1 MAAADT
7 LARCV
12 ISIVIPVKN
21 GGPDLRRCLD
31 AIGGQQ
37 VGDDVEV
44 VVVDSGST
52 DGSAELA
59 ESHGAHVHRIP
70 PHEFNHGATRNLGV
84 DRAQGDRIV
93 FTSQDAH
100 AEDGGWLARLV
111 APLEDPQ
118 VGGAYGRQIAHE
130 GAKPPEQFF
139 LDYLYG
145 PRPRV
150 QRAAGEAELSM
161 ATTLFSN
168 VNSAIRR
175 DVFDRFRFVDDINMS
190 EDQEW
195 SRRVLLAG
203 YAITYEPRAVVRH
216 SHDYDIR
223 AAFRR
228 FYESGFSARR
238 SYAPGG
244 RSLGVVARTG
254 AGYARAEVRW
264 LRERGLLRWLP
275 YAAVYEGAKA
285 AGLVTGT
292 LHDRWRSRA
301 A

>member
-1 MAAADT
+1 M
-7 LARCV
+7 

-21 GGPDLRRCLD
+21 GGEDLRRCLD
-31 AIGGQQ
+31 AIRIQH
-37 VGDDVEV
+37 VPDDVEV

-59 ESHGAHVHRIP
+59 ESLGARVERIP
-70 PHEFNHGATRNLGV
+70 PETFNHGATRNLGV
-84 DRAQGDRIV
+84 DLAAGDRLV

-100 AEDGGWLARLV
+100 AEDEQWLARLV
-111 APLEDPQ
+111 APLDDPR
-118 VGGAYGRQIAHE
+118 VGGVYGRQIAHE
-130 GAKPPEQFF
+130 GAKPPERFF

-145 PRPRV
+145 PGARR
-150 QRAAGEAELSM
+150 QRAAREADLSM
-161 ATTLFSN
+161 ETTLFSN
-168 VNSAIRR
+168 VSSAIRR
-175 DVFDRFRFVDDINMS
+175 EVFDRFRFVDDINMS

-195 SRRVLLAG
+195 SRRVLLDG
-203 YAITYEPRAVVRH
+203 YAIVYEPRSVVRH

-228 FYESGFSARR
+228 FYESGYSARR

-244 RSLGVVARTG
+244 GSLMVVVRTM
-254 AGYARAEVRW
+254 ADYARAEVRW

-285 AGLVTGT
+285 AGLVAGT
-292 LHDRWRSRA
+292 LHDRFRSRR
-301 A
+301 

>member
-1 MAAADT
+1 
-7 LARCV
+7 V

-21 GGPDLRRCLD
+21 GGADLRRCLE
-31 AIGGQQ
+31 A
-37 VGDDVEV
+37 VGTQTVDDEVEV

-59 ESHGAHVHRIP
+59 ESHGARVHRIP
-70 PHEFNHGATRNLGV
+70 PSEFNHGGTRNLGV
-84 DRAQGDRIV
+84 SLARGDVLV

-100 AEDGGWLARLV
+100 ADTGEWLARLT
-111 APLEDPQ
+111 APLRDPQ
-118 VGGAYGRQIAHE
+118 VAGAYGRQVAHE

-145 PRPRV
+145 PGPRT
-150 QRAAGEAELSM
+150 QRAASEAALSM
-161 ATTLFSN
+161 ETTLFSN

-175 DVFDRFRFVDDINMS
+175 DVFERFPFVEDIVMS

-203 YAITYEPRAVVRH
+203 YAIAYEPRAVVRH
-216 SHDYDIR
+216 SHDYDVR

-228 FYESGFSARR
+228 FYDSGYSSRR
-238 SYAPGG
+238 AYAPGG
-244 RSLGVVARTG
+244 KSLLVVARKG
-254 AGYARAEVRW
+254 AGYGRAEVRW

-275 YAAVYEGAKA
+275 YAVVYEGAKA

-292 LHDRWRSRA
+292 VHERWQSRR
-301 A
+301 

>member
-1 MAAADT
+1 M
-7 LARCV
+7 

-21 GGPDLRRCLD
+21 GGSDLRRCLE
-31 AIGGQQ
+31 AIRTQR
-37 VGDDVEV
+37 VDDVEV

-59 ESHGAHVHRIP
+59 ESFGARVHRIAAE
-70 PHEFNHGATRNLGV
+70 EFNHGGTRNLGASLA
-84 DRAQGDRIV
+84 RGETLV

-100 AEDGGWLARLV
+100 ADDEDWLSRLV
-111 APLEDPQ
+111 APLDDPS
-118 VGGAYGRQIAHE
+118 VGGTYGRQVAHE

-145 PRPRV
+145 PRARV
-150 QRAAGEAELSM
+150 QRAGSAGELSM
-161 ATTLFSN
+161 ETTLFSN

-175 DVFDRFRFVDDINMS
+175 DVFERFRFVEDINMS

-195 SRRVLLAG
+195 SARVLLAG
-203 YAITYEPRAVVRH
+203 FAIAYEPRAVVRH

-228 FYESGFSARR
+228 FYESGYSARR

-254 AGYARAEVRW
+254 LGYVRAEVRW

-275 YAAVYEGAKA
+275 YAFVYEGAKG
-285 AGLVTGT
+285 AGLVAGT
-292 LHDRWRSRA
+292 LHERWRSRSA
-301 A
+301 

>member
-1 MAAADT
+1 
-7 LARCV
+7 V
-12 ISIVIPVKN
+12 ISIVIPVKD
-21 GGPDLRRCLD
+21 GGDDLRRCLEGIAAQRVD
-31 AIGGQQ
+31 
-37 VGDDVEV
+37 DDVEV

-59 ESHGAHVHRIP
+59 EAHGARVHRIP
-70 PHEFNHGATRNLGV
+70 PQEFNHGGTRNLGV
-84 DRAQGDRIV
+84 DLARGDVLV

-100 AEDGGWLARLV
+100 AEGEEWLARLV
-111 APLEDPQ
+111 APLSDPG
-118 VGGAYGRQIAHE
+118 VAGAYGRQVAHE

-145 PRPRV
+145 PTGRV
-150 QRAAGEAELSM
+150 QRAAGEDELSM

-175 DVFDRFRFVDDINMS
+175 DVFERFRFVDDINMS

-195 SRRVLLAG
+195 SRRVLLDG
-203 YAITYEPRAVVRH
+203 FAIAYEPRAVVRH
-216 SHDYDIR
+216 SHDYDLR

-244 RSLGVVARTG
+244 GSLLVVARTG
-254 AGYARAEVRW
+254 LDYVRAEVRW
-264 LRERGLLRWLP
+264 FRARGLLRWLP
-275 YAAVYEGAKA
+275 YAAVYEAAKA
-285 AGLVTGT
+285 LGLVVGT
-292 LHDRWRSRA
+292 VHDRLVTR
-301 A
+301 

>member
-1 MAAADT
+1 
-7 LARCV
+7 V

-21 GGPDLRRCLD
+21 GGDDLRRCLSGI
-31 AIGGQQ
+31 AAQR
-37 VGDDVEV
+37 VEDDVEV

-59 ESHGAHVHRIP
+59 ESSGARVHRIAP
-70 PHEFNHGATRNLGV
+70 EEFNHGGTRNLGV
-84 DRAQGDRIV
+84 SLARGDRLV

-100 AEDGGWLARLV
+100 AETGDWLARLV
-111 APLEDPQ
+111 APLDDPQ
-118 VGGAYGRQIAHE
+118 VAGAYGRQVAHE

-145 PRPRV
+145 PHART
-150 QRAAGEAELSM
+150 QRAASQSELSM

-175 DVFDRFRFVDDINMS
+175 DVFERFSFVDDIVMS

-203 YAITYEPRAVVRH
+203 YAIAYEPRAVVRH
-216 SHDYDIR
+216 SHDYDLR

-228 FYESGFSARR
+228 FYQSGFSARR

-244 RSLGVVARTG
+244 GSLMVVARTG
-254 AGYARAEVRW
+254 LDYVRAEVRW
-264 LRERGLLRWLP
+264 FRERGLLRWLP
-275 YAAVYEGAKA
+275 YAAVYEAAKA
-285 AGLVTGT
+285 LGLVVGT
-292 LHDRWRSRA
+292 VHDRVTTR
-301 A
+301 

>member
-1 MAAADT
+1 M
-7 LARCV
+7 

-21 GGPDLRRCLD
+21 GGDDLRRCLSGI
-31 AIGGQQ
+31 AAQR
-37 VGDDVEV
+37 VEDDVEV

-59 ESHGAHVHRIP
+59 ESSGARVHRIAP
-70 PHEFNHGATRNLGV
+70 EEFNHGGTRNLGV
-84 DRAQGDRIV
+84 SLARGDRLV

-100 AEDGGWLARLV
+100 AETGDWLARLV
-111 APLEDPQ
+111 APLDDPQ
-118 VGGAYGRQIAHE
+118 VAGAYGRQVAHE

-145 PRPRV
+145 PHART
-150 QRAAGEAELSM
+150 QRAASQSELSM

-175 DVFDRFRFVDDINMS
+175 DVFERFSFVDDIVMS

-203 YAITYEPRAVVRH
+203 YAIAYEPRAVVRH
-216 SHDYDIR
+216 SHDYDLR

-228 FYESGFSARR
+228 FYQSGFSARR

-244 RSLGVVARTG
+244 GSLMVVARTG
-254 AGYARAEVRW
+254 LDYVRAEVRW
-264 LRERGLLRWLP
+264 FRERGLLRWLP
-275 YAAVYEGAKA
+275 YAAVYEAAKA
-285 AGLVTGT
+285 LGLVVGT
-292 LHDRWRSRA
+292 VHDRVTTR
-301 A
+301 